1 MAYIG
6 NTLESQAITPAV
18 DTFSG
23 NGVTTTFTL
32 SRRVVSNIAVEAFV
46 NNVPQNPNTAFA
58 INASNQ
64 IVFDGAPIAGSN
76 NIYVRYNGYVGQNIG
91 IGQGTV
97 QPTSMSTGGPQWD
110 ANGNLSIN
118 GSLIEARFENL
129 QTTSYTLA
137 LTDNGDVVAMN
148 NSAAAVVTVPP
159 NSIAPFPIGA
169 VVYICRVG
177 TGAVTLAAG
186 SGVTLTRTG
195 SFTANEE
202 IYIRKRG
209 TDSWIVVD
217 SPRILSGGGG
227 TVSTVS
233 GFRINTFDTVGNSTF
248 TVS

>member
-64 IVFDGAPIAGSN
+64 IVFDGAPSAGSN
-76 NIYVRYNGYVGQNIG
+76 NIYVRYNGYVGQSVG

-118 GSLIEARFENL
+118 GSLIEARLENL

-137 LTDNGDVVAMN
+137 LTDNGKVVAMN
-148 NSAAAVVTVPP
+148 NSEAATVTVPP
-159 NSIAPFPIGA
+159 NSVAAFPIGA
-169 VVYICRVG
+169 VVYLCRVG
-177 TGAVTLAAG
+177 TGGVTLAAG
-186 SGVTLTRTG
+186 SGVTLSRTG
-195 SFTANEE
+195 SFTSNEE
-202 IYIRKRG
+202 IYVRKRASN
-209 TDSWIVVD
+209 SWMVVD
-217 SPRILSGGGG
+217 SPRSLSATGGTAATVGSFKYNTFTSGG
-227 TVSTVS
+227 
-233 GFRINTFDTVGNSTF
+233 TF